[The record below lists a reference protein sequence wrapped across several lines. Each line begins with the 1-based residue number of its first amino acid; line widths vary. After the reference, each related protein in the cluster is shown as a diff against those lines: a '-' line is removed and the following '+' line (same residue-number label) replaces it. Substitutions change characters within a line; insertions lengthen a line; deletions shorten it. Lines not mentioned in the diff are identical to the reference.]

1 MNFYLVM
8 RRRSRKLGEPLRRGI
23 DGERVPEREDPEL
36 LLLLKEEEK
45 IEFNYNINKTKS
57 ESN

>member
-1 MNFYLVM
+1 M

-23 DGERVPEREDPEL
+23 DGERVPEREEPEL
-36 LLLLKEEEK
+36 LLLLKEDEK
-45 IEFNYNINKTKS
+45 ITFNYNINKTKS